1 MSKVSN
7 LIFGGA
13 KHTVSSPYGN
23 RKQIHTSAGGTS
35 SFHSG
40 TDYATYGKKLPQYAI
55 AEGAI
60 LSCGTAADGAKYVW
74 VSYPSLNVK
83 MLHYHLDRFVVCS
96 GQSVK
101 KGTLLG
107 YTGMTGKATGIHL
120 HLGIKSLSG
129 GSFIDPEA
137 WSENEYEKLTKP
149 KYSPGN
155 YKVNTSVLNVR
166 VGPGTKYKV
175 KPFTKLTKSAQSKIK
190 KISGKAVNGYV
201 KGLTFTCYEVK
212 PDGKYVWG
220 RTPSGWVA
228 LDYCERV

>member
-13 KHTVSSPYGN
+13 KHTISSPYGN
-23 RKQIHTSAGGTS
+23 RKQIHTSAGDTS

-55 AEGAI
+55 AEGTI

-83 MLHYHLDRFVVCS
+83 MLHYHLDRFVVHS

-101 KGTLLG
+101 KGSLLG

-137 WSENEYEKLTKP
+137 WSANEFEKPTKP

-155 YKVNTSVLNVR
+155 YKVNT
-166 VGPGTKYKV
+166 
-175 KPFTKLTKSAQSKIK
+175 
-190 KISGKAVNGYV
+190 
-201 KGLTFTCYEVK
+201 
-212 PDGKYVWG
+212 
-220 RTPSGWVA
+220 
-228 LDYCERV
+228 

>member
-13 KHTVSSPYGN
+13 KHTISSPYGN
-23 RKQIHTSAGGTS
+23 RKQIHTSAGDTS

-55 AEGAI
+55 AEGTI
-60 LSCGTAADGAKYVW
+60 LSCGIAADGAKYVW

-83 MLHYHLDRFVVCS
+83 MLHYHLDRFVVHS

-101 KGTLLG
+101 KGSLLG

-137 WSENEYEKLTKP
+137 WSKNEFEKLTKP

-166 VGPGTKYKV
+166 EGPGTKYKS
-175 KPFTKLTKSAQSKIK
+175 KPFTKLTNQDFHSSVHSCCDCGL
-190 KISGKAVNGYV
+190 SGG
-201 KGLTFTCYEVK
+201 
-212 PDGKYVWG
+212 
-220 RTPSGWVA
+220 
-228 LDYCERV
+228 

>member
-23 RKQIHTSAGGTS
+23 RKQIHTSAGDTS

-55 AEGAI
+55 TEGTI

-83 MLHYHLDRFVVCS
+83 MLHYHLDRFVVHS

-101 KGTLLG
+101 KGSLLG

-137 WSENEYEKLTKP
+137 WSANEFEKLTKP

-166 VGPGTKYKV
+166 EGPGTKYKI
-175 KPFTKLTKSAQSKIK
+175 KPFTKLTNQDFHPSVH
-190 KISGKAVNGYV
+190 SG
-201 KGLTFTCYEVK
+201 CY
-212 PDGKYVWG
+212 
-220 RTPSGWVA
+220 RSFSG
-228 LDYCERV
+228 C

>member
-23 RKQIHTSAGGTS
+23 RKQIHTSAGDTS

-55 AEGAI
+55 AEGTI

-83 MLHYHLDRFVVCS
+83 MLHYHLDRFVVHS

-101 KGTLLG
+101 KGSLLG

-120 HLGIKSLSG
+120 HLGIKSLSR

-137 WSENEYEKLTKP
+137 WSANEFEKLTKP

-166 VGPGTKYKV
+166 EGPGTKYKV